1 MDWKKF
7 LKPNFWKVLFFIIL
21 MGGIN
26 YWWISGNNVVDA
38 RELFGLPLGFY
49 PKGSFMG
56 ESPGYPP
63 PPTVEFSLLHFF
75 IDIIFWY
82 LIACLI
88 YSFYDRLKHTLNK
101 RKKLIQ

>member
-1 MDWKKF
+1 MDWKKC
-7 LKPNFWKVLFFIIL
+7 LKPNFWKILFFIIL

-26 YWWISGNNVVDA
+26 FWWISGNNAMDA
-38 RELFGLPLGFY
+38 SELFGLPLGFY

-56 ESPGYPP
+56 EPLGYPS

-82 LIACLI
+82 LIACII
-88 YSFYDRLKHTLNK
+88 YYFYDHLKHTLNK
-101 RKKLIQ
+101 RKKLVR